1 MDNTVDTSN
10 NIERYK
16 LDFYAL
22 IDRDAVLRGKEIMFI
37 TLQYKPVPSAFIT
50 GRQHCIAEKPEP
62 KAILS

>member
-22 IDRDAVLRGKEIMFI
+22 LYRDAVLRANEIRCI
-37 TLQYKPVPSAFIT
+37 TLHYKPVPSAFVT
-50 GRQHCIAEKPEP
+50 GN
-62 KAILS
+62 

>member
-22 IDRDAVLRGKEIMFI
+22 LDRDAVLRGKEIIRI
-37 TLQYKPVPSAFIT
+37 TLHYKPVSSAFVT
-50 GRQHCIAEKPEP
+50 E
-62 KAILS
+62 